1 MLQNQLK
8 YQIIS
13 SHLYFDTF
21 TFKKPARKHYTMK
34 ITPVLLLILDG
45 FGYREDT
52 DHNAIALAHK
62 PNFDRLWRDY
72 PHTLINA
79 SEKSVGLPA
88 SQMGNSEVGH
98 LNIGAGRI
106 VQMELS
112 RVEVDIQDGTFSKNP
127 ALSGAIAQAKQ
138 NGSALHIIG
147 LLSQGG
153 VHSHEDHILAMVEM
167 AALSGLKKIYVH
179 ALLDGRDTPPRSAE
193 TSLQRMQDKCNAL
206 GAGRIASI
214 IGRFFAMDRDNRWER
229 VQAAYDLITRG
240 KALFSAASAIDGLQ
254 QAYARDENDEFVQA
268 TVIGEKVAMQEGDVA
283 VFMNFRADRARELTR
298 ALTDENFDGFS
309 RDKFPKLAGFVTL
322 SSYGEDFHL
331 PAAYQPTAISNCFGE
346 YISNLG
352 LKQLRIAETEKYA
365 HVTYFLNGGRE
376 QPYPGEDRILVPSP
390 KVKTYDMKPEMSA
403 FEVTDKLEE
412 AIRSGKYQSIICNYA
427 NGDMVGHSGNLE
439 AAIKAIEAL
448 DICIGRVVST
458 MQQCGGE
465 VIITAD
471 HGNAEQM
478 IDRTTHQAH
487 TAHTLNLVPF
497 IYVGRKAALAGTGDV
512 QNMGA
517 LQDIVPS
524 ILTLMGLPQPKE
536 MTGKS
541 LITLL

>member
-1 MLQNQLK
+1 
-8 YQIIS
+8 
-13 SHLYFDTF
+13 
-21 TFKKPARKHYTMK
+21 MK

-62 PNFDRLWRDY
+62 PNFDRLWHDF

-79 SEKSVGLPA
+79 SEKSVGLPHE
-88 SQMGNSEVGH
+88 QMGNSEVGH

-106 VQMELS
+106 VQQELT
-112 RVEVDIQDGTFSKNP
+112 RVEVAIQDGSFYTNP
-127 ALSGAIAQAKQ
+127 ALSQAVGLAKQ
-138 NGSALHIIG
+138 NNSALHIIG
-147 LLSQGG
+147 LLSPGG
-153 VHSHEDHILAMVEM
+153 VHSHEDHLLAMVEM
-167 AALSGLKKIYVH
+167 AARSGLQKIYVH
-179 ALLDGRDTPPRSAE
+179 AILDGRDTPPRSAE
-193 TSLQRMQDKCNAL
+193 TSLQRMQDKCAAL

-214 IGRFFAMDRDNRWER
+214 VGRFFALDRDNRWDR
-229 VQAAYDLITRG
+229 VQLAYDLMTQG
-240 KALFSAASAIDGLQ
+240 KAPFSATTAVAGLQ
-254 QAYARDENDEFVQA
+254 QAYARDENDEFIQA
-268 TVIGEKVAMQEGDVA
+268 TVVGEKVAMQEGDIA

-298 ALTDENFDGFS
+298 ALTDTVFDGFS
-309 RDKFPKLAGFVTL
+309 RECFPKLASFVTL

-331 PAAYQPTAISNCFGE
+331 PTAFAPGSISNGFGE
-346 YISNLG
+346 YISGLG

-365 HVTYFLNGGRE
+365 HVTYFLNGGKE

-390 KVKTYDMKPEMSA
+390 KVLTYDLKPEMSA

-427 NGDMVGHSGNLE
+427 NGDMVGHSGNL
-439 AAIKAIEAL
+439 AAATKAIEAL
-448 DICIGRVVST
+448 DICIGRVVSA

-465 VIITAD
+465 VLITAD

-478 IDRTTHQAH
+478 LDRTTQQAH

-497 IYVGRKAALAGTGDV
+497 IYVGRKAQIAST
-512 QNMGA
+512 GA
-517 LQDIVPS
+517 LQDIAPTMLS
-524 ILTLMGLPQPKE
+524 LMGLPQPQE
-536 MTGKS
+536 MTGKP

>member
-1 MLQNQLK
+1 
-8 YQIIS
+8 
-13 SHLYFDTF
+13 
-21 TFKKPARKHYTMK
+21 MK

-62 PNFDRLWRDY
+62 PNFDRLWHDF

-79 SEKSVGLPA
+79 SEKSVGLPS

-106 VQMELS
+106 VQMELT
-112 RVEVDIQDGTFSKNP
+112 RVEVDILDGTFYKNP
-127 ALSGAIAQAKQ
+127 ALSGAVSLAKQ
-138 NGSALHIIG
+138 NDSALHIIG
-147 LLSQGG
+147 LLSPGG
-153 VHSHEDHILAMVEM
+153 VHSHEDHLLAMVEM
-167 AALSGLKKIYVH
+167 AARSGLKKIYVH

-193 TSLQRMQDKCNAL
+193 PSLQRMQDKCTAL
-206 GAGRIASI
+206 GAGRIVTI

-229 VQAAYDLITRG
+229 VQIAYDLITQG
-240 KALFSAASAIDGLQ
+240 KAPFSAATAIEGLQ

-268 TVIGEKVAMQEGDVA
+268 TQIGEKVALQNNDVV

-298 ALTDENFDGFS
+298 ALTDTAFDGFK
-309 RDKFPKLAGFVTL
+309 RDQFPKLASFVTL

-331 PAAYQPTAISNCFGE
+331 PAAYKPSTISNCFGE

-365 HVTYFLNGGRE
+365 HVTYFLNGGKE

-390 KVKTYDMKPEMSA
+390 KVKTYDLKPEMSA

-412 AIRSGKYQSIICNYA
+412 AIRSGQYQSIICNFA
-427 NGDMVGHSGNLE
+427 NGDMVGHSGNLD

-448 DICIGRVVST
+448 DICIGRVVSA
-458 MQQCGGE
+458 MQQSGGE
-465 VIITAD
+465 VLITAD

-478 IDRTTHQAH
+478 LDRTTHQAH

-497 IYVGRKAALAGTGDV
+497 IYVGRKAQIAST
-512 QNMGA
+512 GA
-517 LQDIVPS
+517 LQDIAPTMLS
-524 ILTLMGLPQPKE
+524 LMGLPQPLE
-536 MTGKS
+536 MTGKP
-541 LITLL
+541 LLTLL

>member
-1 MLQNQLK
+1 
-8 YQIIS
+8 
-13 SHLYFDTF
+13 
-21 TFKKPARKHYTMK
+21 MK
-34 ITPVLLLILDG
+34 ITPVLLIILDG

-79 SEKSVGLPA
+79 SEKSVGLPGA
-88 SQMGNSEVGH
+88 QMGNSEVGH

-106 VQMELS
+106 VQMELT
-112 RVEVDIQDGTFSKNP
+112 RVEVAIQDGTFYTNP
-127 ALSGAIAQAKQ
+127 ALSQAVGLAKQ
-138 NGSALHIIG
+138 NNSALHIIG
-147 LLSQGG
+147 LLSPGG
-153 VHSHEDHILAMVEM
+153 VHSHEDHLLAMVDM
-167 AALSGLKKIYVH
+167 AARNGLKKVYVH

-193 TSLQRMQDKCNAL
+193 ASLHRMQEKCAAL
-206 GAGRIASI
+206 GVGRIASI
-214 IGRFFAMDRDNRWER
+214 IGRFFAMDRDNRWDR
-229 VQAAYDLITRG
+229 VQTAYDLLTQG
-240 KALFSAASAIDGLQ
+240 KAPFSAATAIEGLQ
-254 QAYARDENDEFVQA
+254 QAYARNENDEFVQA
-268 TVIGEKVAMQEGDVA
+268 TVIGDKVGMQDGDVA

-298 ALTDENFDGFS
+298 ALSDTVFDGFK
-309 RDKFPKLAGFVTL
+309 RERFPKLASFVTL

-331 PAAYQPTAISNCFGE
+331 PTAYQPGTISNGFGE
-346 YISNLG
+346 YISGLG

-365 HVTYFLNGGRE
+365 HVTYFLNGGKE

-390 KVKTYDMKPEMSA
+390 KVLTYDLQPEMSA

-427 NGDMVGHSGNLE
+427 NADMVGHSGNLA

-448 DICIGRVVST
+448 DICLGRVVST

-465 VIITAD
+465 VLVTAD

-497 IYVGRKAALAGTGDV
+497 IYIGRKAKIADT
-512 QNMGA
+512 GA
-517 LQDIVPS
+517 LQDIAPTMLS
-524 ILTLMGLPQPKE
+524 LMGLPQPQE
-536 MTGKS
+536 MTGKP
-541 LITLL
+541 LVTL

>member
-1 MLQNQLK
+1 
-8 YQIIS
+8 
-13 SHLYFDTF
+13 
-21 TFKKPARKHYTMK
+21 MK
-34 ITPVLLLILDG
+34 ITPVLLIILDG
-45 FGYREDT
+45 FGYRVDT

-62 PNFDRLWRDY
+62 PNFDRLWSDY

-79 SEKSVGLPA
+79 SEKSVGLPHE
-88 SQMGNSEVGH
+88 QMGNSEVGH

-106 VQMELS
+106 VQQELT
-112 RVEVDIQDGTFSKNP
+112 RVDVSIQDGSFYTNP
-127 ALSGAIAQAKQ
+127 ALSQAVELAKQ
-138 NGSALHIIG
+138 NDSALHIIG
-147 LLSQGG
+147 LLSPGG
-153 VHSHEDHILAMVEM
+153 VHSHEDHLHAMLEM
-167 AALSGLKKIYVH
+167 AARKGLKKIYVH

-193 TSLQRMQDKCNAL
+193 HSLQRMQDKCAAL
-206 GAGRIASI
+206 GAGRIASV
-214 IGRFFAMDRDNRWER
+214 IGRFFAMDRDNRWDR
-229 VQAAYDLITRG
+229 VQLAYDLLTQG
-240 KALFSAASAIDGLQ
+240 KAPFSASTAVAALQ

-268 TVIGEKVAMQEGDVA
+268 TVIGEKVGMQDGDVA

-298 ALTDENFDGFS
+298 ALTDTVFDGFS
-309 RDKFPKLAGFVTL
+309 REHSPRLASFVTL

-331 PAAYQPTAISNCFGE
+331 LTAFAPGSISNCFGE
-346 YISNLG
+346 YISGLG

-365 HVTYFLNGGRE
+365 HVTYFLNGGKE
-376 QPYPGEDRILVPSP
+376 HPYPGEDRIMVPSP
-390 KVKTYDMKPEMSA
+390 KVLTYDLKPEMSA

-412 AIRSGKYQSIICNYA
+412 AIRSGQYQSIICNYA
-427 NGDMVGHSGNLE
+427 NGDMVGHSGNLT

-465 VIITAD
+465 VLITAD

-478 IDRTTHQAH
+478 LDRSTHQAH

-497 IYVGRKAALAGTGDV
+497 IYIGRKAQIAKAGDL

-517 LQDIVPS
+517 LQDIAPTM
-524 ILTLMGLPQPKE
+524 LTLMGLPQPQE
-536 MTGKS
+536 MTGKP

>member
-1 MLQNQLK
+1 
-8 YQIIS
+8 
-13 SHLYFDTF
+13 
-21 TFKKPARKHYTMK
+21 MK
-34 ITPVLLLILDG
+34 ITPVLLIILDG

-79 SEKSVGLPA
+79 SEMAVGLPRE
-88 SQMGNSEVGH
+88 QMGNSEVGH

-106 VQMELS
+106 VQQELT
-112 RVEVDIQDGTFSKNP
+112 RVDVAIQDGSFYTNP
-127 ALSGAIAQAKQ
+127 ALSSAVEQAKQ
-138 NGSALHIIG
+138 NNSALHIIG
-147 LLSQGG
+147 LLSPGG
-153 VHSHEDHILAMVEM
+153 VHSHEDHLHAMLEM
-167 AALSGLKKIYVH
+167 GARNGLKKIYVH
-179 ALLDGRDTPPRSAE
+179 AFLDGRDTPPRSAE
-193 TSLQRMQDKCNAL
+193 QSLQHMQDKCAAL
-206 GAGRIASI
+206 GVGRIASVV
-214 IGRFFAMDRDNRWER
+214 GRFFALDRDNRWDR
-229 VQAAYDLITRG
+229 VQLAYDLITQG
-240 KALFSAASAIDGLQ
+240 KAPFSATSAVAGLQ

-268 TVIGEKVAMQEGDVA
+268 TLIGEKVGMQDGDVA

-298 ALTDENFDGFS
+298 ALTDTVFDGFK
-309 RDKFPKLAGFVTL
+309 REKFPKLAEFVTI

-331 PAAYQPTAISNCFGE
+331 PTAFAPGSISNGFGE
-346 YISNLG
+346 YISGLG

-365 HVTYFLNGGRE
+365 HVTYFLNGGKE
-376 QPYPGEDRILVPSP
+376 HPYPGEDRIMVPSP
-390 KVKTYDMKPEMSA
+390 KVLTYDLKPEMSA

-427 NGDMVGHSGNLE
+427 NGDMVGHSGNL
-439 AAIKAIEAL
+439 AAATKAIEAL
-448 DICIGRVVST
+448 DICLGRVVSA

-478 IDRTTHQAH
+478 LDRSTHQAH

-497 IYVGRKAALAGTGDV
+497 IYVGRKAQIATT
-512 QNMGA
+512 GA
-517 LQDIVPS
+517 LQDIAPTM
-524 ILTLMGLPQPKE
+524 LTLMGLPQPQE

-541 LITLL
+541 LLNLL